1 MIEQIKTSIEARKQ
15 AFYNAYEIENS
26 KLKEEIENLFKRIE
40 EYANTFNDLLE
51 FETAFATSDLN
62 NEYIALFTKIATT
75 EKSKLPE
82 VKEDEDIENEEEKQK
97 GVLGMVADEVK
108 EDVKYRVRRKAYTE
122 TYDKVRDI
130 PVVGD
135 AMNIKQHV
143 DFFSRF
149 KKKKEE

>member
-40 EYANTFNDLLE
+40 EYANNFNDLLE